1 MIFVVPVVTTVTI
14 PPEFTVATAR
24 LLLVYVND
32 PLLVDDGGVNVKD
45 EAVTISG
52 KLLKVGIEL
61 PRFFQVPD
69 IIVGVRDVVIMV
81 EVLVMYP

>member
-1 MIFVVPVVTTVTI
+1 VIFVLPILTIVTI

-24 LLLVYVND
+24 LLLVYVNE

-45 EAVTISG
+45 QAVTISG

-69 IIVGVRDVVIMV
+69 IIVGVREVVIRV
-81 EVLVMYP
+81 EVLVMFP